1 MEILLKFSV
10 KLAYFDFAGL
20 KKKFREIDLL
30 FHWFIKADFLPKAI
44 NVVAPPKECPTMAG
58 FVTSIESLN
67 IFKSPTSE
75 FGFDVSAKEK
85 KPFVLFQQKKL

>member
-1 MEILLKFSV
+1 M
-10 KLAYFDFAGL
+10 KLIYYF
-20 KKKFREIDLL
+20 IDL
-30 FHWFIKADFLPKAI
+30 KADFLPKAI